1 VASNAYSRPYVN
13 ELDPLRIVTALCVVA
28 VHVLSFTLFLN
39 HTDIGTQIQNAVVT
53 SMHFTRA
60 VFMFVTAFAL
70 AYVYYG
76 KPFALKR
83 FWKRRSIGVLLPYT
97 IWSFIYVL
105 VNKPTSSPLH
115 FVETAVVATVTG
127 TASYQLYYILLT
139 IQFYILLPIF
149 LLFLKYA
156 VRHPWTVLGVSFSI
170 QVALFYVDYHT
181 LQRGTPAPAG
191 IWQAVAQYQ
200 SSFVLTY
207 QFYFVLG
214 GLTALYFQQV
224 RAFLL
229 RHGTWIAGAFFVAIA
244 ALWIHFFLQVNYYH
258 EPIGLAL
265 SVLQPAMVFYSLA
278 VIAFLFWLTC
288 RWASHARQG
297 ERPRGSRTWHALS
310 DASFGVYLVHAL
322 ILTALLRR
330 VVPAMPA
337 TWPVAIR
344 VFLTWFLTA
353 GGATA
358 ITLILL
364 RIPLL
369 SRLVG
374 REGPVRRPEPAPA
387 PVNTPIP
394 DYTPSRLNREVQKT
408 R

>member
-1 VASNAYSRPYVN
+1 VASNSHSRPYVN

-28 VHVLSFTLFLN
+28 VHVLSFTIFLN
-39 HTDIGTQIQNAVVT
+39 HTDIGTQIQDAVVT

-83 FWKRRSIGVLLPYT
+83 FWQRRSLGVLLPYT
-97 IWSFIYVL
+97 VWSFIYVL
-105 VNKPTSSPLH
+105 VNQPTTSSLH
-115 FVETAVVATVTG
+115 FIKTAVIATVTG

-139 IQFYILLPIF
+139 IQFYILLPVF

-156 VRHPWTVLGVSFSI
+156 VRHPWTVLIVSFII

-181 LQRGTPAPAG
+181 LQRGAPAPAG
-191 IWQAVAQYQ
+191 IWQVVDQYQ
-200 SSFVLTY
+200 GSFVLTY

-229 RHGTWIAGAFFVAIA
+229 RHGAWIAAAFFVAFA
-244 ALWIHFFLQVNYYH
+244 ALWIHFFLQVDYYH
-258 EPIGLAL
+258 ESMVLAL
-265 SVLQPAMVFYSLA
+265 SVLQPIMVFYSLA
-278 VIAFLFWLTC
+278 VIAFLFWHTC

-297 ERPRGSRTWHALS
+297 ERPRGSHLWHALS

-322 ILTALLRR
+322 ILTALLRWM
-330 VVPAMPA
+330 VPAMPTA
-337 TWPVAIR
+337 WPVAAR

-374 REGPVRRPEPAPA
+374 REGPVRQRESTPPPISKPAPDYA
-387 PVNTPIP
+387 PAALPEMQ
-394 DYTPSRLNREVQKT
+394 RT